1 MPPCIAIGVVLDLS
15 ILPYLSPSIITGLP
29 LFALPNSSAPDPIR
43 RDRQQNDD
51 VDGTWKGEQAERQR
65 ATPRSAA
72 WGVAGRRRRAAGC
85 SEWRRPLASAGY
97 KSAAVRA
104 GPAYPPYREVKI
116 AVYADR

>member
-51 VDGTWKGEQAERQR
+51 VDGT
-65 ATPRSAA
+65 
-72 WGVAGRRRRAAGC
+72 
-85 SEWRRPLASAGY
+85 
-97 KSAAVRA
+97 
-104 GPAYPPYREVKI
+104 
-116 AVYADR
+116 

>member
-51 VDGTWKGEQAERQR
+51 VGGT
-65 ATPRSAA
+65 
-72 WGVAGRRRRAAGC
+72 
-85 SEWRRPLASAGY
+85 
-97 KSAAVRA
+97 
-104 GPAYPPYREVKI
+104 
-116 AVYADR
+116 